1 MYKKITNKIKKT
13 IERRKEKKINT
24 KYISESKR
32 LQDKY
37 PSIPSIKIHFGCG
50 PRVLKDWVN
59 IDLDFEPY
67 ENYLKYYKDE
77 HYPPEIRGTRDDFY
91 AIDII
96 KTGIPLPDNCVDV
109 IFHEDF
115 IEHLTQKQQVIFLAE
130 TFRVLKKG
138 GIHRV
143 NTPEL
148 LESMKNSDFTQGR
161 KGVYV
166 GEWDQHTHFNILT
179 KNTLDEMAR
188 MIGYSDIKFNTK
200 NKSTSPLIPKEYR
213 PNPNDRPEQGNLFAD
228 LIK

>member
-115 IEHLTQKQQVIFLAE
+115 IEHLTQKQQVSIHTS
-130 TFRVLKKG
+130 TF
-138 GIHRV
+138 
-143 NTPEL
+143 
-148 LESMKNSDFTQGR
+148 
-161 KGVYV
+161 
-166 GEWDQHTHFNILT
+166 
-179 KNTLDEMAR
+179 
-188 MIGYSDIKFNTK
+188 
-200 NKSTSPLIPKEYR
+200 
-213 PNPNDRPEQGNLFAD
+213 
-228 LIK
+228 